1 MVSGAPTSPDWEA
14 RRAVRA
20 GAQSERVFGPA
31 QALVARWWERALQW
45 ERETIWPRRLHRVA
59 CGEAGGY
66 LER

>member
-1 MVSGAPTSPDWEA
+1 M
-14 RRAVRA
+14 VRA

-59 CGEAGGY
+59 GGEAGGD